1 MTSNDDKNFSNVEC
15 DEIARFYSNIARN
28 VRILREGKGI
38 SQLDLALEI
47 GIKSVAFYSNCECNR
62 YGKHFNLEH
71 IYKLSKALQ
80 VPIAEIFKDCEWS
93 AICENLSSE
102 SNESK

>member
-1 MTSNDDKNFSNVEC
+1 MNDK
-15 DEIARFYSNIARN
+15 DEKGFGNANSEEISHFYSTLSHN
-28 VRILREGKGI
+28 VRNLRESRGI

-80 VPIAEIFKDCEWS
+80 VPIAEFFKDCES
-93 AICENLSSE
+93 GKND
-102 SNESK
+102 NN